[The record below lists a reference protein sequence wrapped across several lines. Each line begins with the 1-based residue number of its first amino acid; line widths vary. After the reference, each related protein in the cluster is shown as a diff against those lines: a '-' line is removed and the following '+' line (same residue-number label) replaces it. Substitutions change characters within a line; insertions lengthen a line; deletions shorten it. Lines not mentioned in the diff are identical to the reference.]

1 MDPKWND
8 TPPQGFQF
16 AHLSD
21 LTVGNTIYTLDYFD
35 ETGGTERPI
44 VKGLNIN
51 SVDVA
56 NVNERTLVIL
66 RYSADNLNGTL
77 NLVRI
82 DNPHEE
88 LFRTMNYP
96 NPPVSQVASEFSG
109 RLPIYVKIPLSGGR
123 IRTRKIK
130 RKNTKKKRKNRT
142 NKSRR
147 HRYRKK

>member
-8 TPPQGFQF
+8 TPPPGFQF

-21 LTVGNTIYTLDYFD
+21 LREGNTIYAIDSFD
-35 ETGGTERPI
+35 ETHGAAKPI
-44 VKGLNIN
+44 VKGLTIN
-51 SVDVA
+51 GVDVA

-82 DNPHEE
+82 DNPREE

-96 NPPVSQVASEFSG
+96 NPPVSQVASEFRG

-123 IRTRKIK
+123 RKTRKIK
-130 RKNTKKKRKNRT
+130 RKNTKKRKNRT